1 MARSGAAGASRTLV
15 LGDGGLES
23 LLACAWVRERLAAD
37 GSPPDAPQPI
47 LLPWTERL
55 TEAHVEAVI
64 AHAASFGLSLV
75 ESVPEASVQFA
86 PVGMRELT
94 HRLLAAAHHAARL
107 GCDQVLW
114 PVTAGMG
121 EGIDV
126 DRAAAIEDMAWLV
139 SRLVALD
146 ATEHG
151 VPSIHITTPFVH
163 FSATQMAELIMDMDL
178 DPASCWWWNAAT
190 VPASGSDAAAKQRAS
205 WLPLLERA
213 GVITR

>member
-1 MARSGAAGASRTLV
+1 MAASSRCSPV
-15 LGDGGLES
+15 P
-23 LLACAWVRERLAAD
+23 WVRERIASEGLASD
-37 GSPPDAPQPI
+37 LPQPI

-55 TEAHVEAVI
+55 TEDHVEAVI
-64 AHAASFGLSLV
+64 SQSSAFGLTLV
-75 ESVPEASVQFA
+75 ESLPELTAQFA
-86 PVGMRELT
+86 PSGMRELS
-94 HRLLAAAHHAARL
+94 HRLIAAAHHAARL

-114 PVTAGMG
+114 PACAGVG

-126 DRAAAIEDMAWLV
+126 DQAAAMEDMAWLV

-146 ATEHG
+146 AIEHG

-163 FSATQMAELIMDMDL
+163 FSAVQMAELIMDMDL
-178 DPASCWWWNAAT
+178 DPAMCWWWEAAGS
-190 VPASGSDAAAKQRAS
+190 PKGASEAAASPRAQ